1 MSTDWTPIS
10 EIELYNEIQKTELDL
25 NGELS
30 NFWQLI
36 RVTPSKWKEPNYGT
50 EGNGFWVV
58 AICGKYIVWYNDI
71 EEGFNISTYS
81 VYGEISQYHCNQDEL
96 SWTVERL
103 FSLVKHGGNVIGTAG
118 PPEPVKT
125 ANRI

>member
-1 MSTDWTPIS
+1 MSIEWKPIT
-10 EIELYNEIQKTELDL
+10 ELELYDEIQKTELDL

-30 NFWQLI
+30 NFWELI
-36 RVTPSKWKEPNYGT
+36 RINPSKWQEPTYGT

-58 AICGKYIVWYNDI
+58 AICGKHIIWYNDI

-81 VYGEISQYHCNQDEL
+81 IYGEINEYRCNQDEL

-103 FSLVKHGGNVIGTAG
+103 FSLVKFGGELTGNAG
-118 PPEPVKT
+118 PPEPLG
-125 ANRI
+125 